1 MSETP
6 TKPRSEAG
14 TVSVSVRRL
23 ESYPDDWALPAYET
37 AGAAAVD
44 LRNAGP
50 TFTLEPLERRLVPTG
65 LALALPNGTEAQV
78 RPRSG
83 LAYRRGVTIVNT
95 PCTIDCDYRGEL
107 KIPLINLDR
116 EPQEVLHGERVA
128 QLLVARI
135 ARIVWNPVSELPPTE
150 RGGGG
155 FGSTGR

>member
-6 TKPRSEAG
+6 TKRRPEAL
-14 TVSVSVRRL
+14 TVPVRVRRL
-23 ESYPDDWALPAYET
+23 ENYPDDWPLPAYET

-50 TFTLEPLERRLVPTG
+50 TFTLESLERRLVPTG
-65 LALALPNGTEAQV
+65 LAFALPDGTEAQI

-95 PCTIDCDYRGEL
+95 PCTIDCDYRGEI
-107 KIPLINLDR
+107 KIPLINLDG
-116 EPQEVLHGERVA
+116 EPQEVMHGERVA
-128 QLLVARI
+128 QLLVARV
-135 ARIVWNPVSELPPTE
+135 AKIVWEPVAELPPTE
-150 RGGGG
+150 RGEGG